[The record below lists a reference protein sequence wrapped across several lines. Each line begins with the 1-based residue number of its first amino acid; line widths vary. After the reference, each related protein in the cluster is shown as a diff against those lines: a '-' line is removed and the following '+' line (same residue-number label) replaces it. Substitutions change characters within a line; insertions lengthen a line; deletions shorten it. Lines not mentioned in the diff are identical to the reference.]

1 MRVAGRSRD
10 ALQILAELEKVTKER
25 YVSPHTFAIVHLGL
39 GQKDE
44 ALGWLEKAYEERAFE
59 VLSFAGPVFE
69 LLRDEPRFRDLLRR
83 MGLARTQ
90 GYLTA
95 GRG

>member
-1 MRVAGRSRD
+1 MSKA
-10 ALQILAELEKVTKER
+10 R
-25 YVSPHTFAIVHLGL
+25 YVSPHSFAIVYLGL
-39 GQKDE
+39 GQKDD
-44 ALGWLEKAYEERAFE
+44 ALGWLEKAYDERAFE

-69 LLRDEPRFRDLLRR
+69 RLHAEPRFQDLLRR